1 MSSYSELIKNFERIR
16 AYMREFYVYGFKSR
30 DDYSKKSARSYDDE
44 RRRIESWLGDHM
56 SFVRTSE
63 GKNVFISIDSRNIRH
78 NPFYNAWK
86 AKSFTD
92 GDVTLH
98 FILFDILHEPS
109 IKKTIAEILEEI
121 DTKYLAGFESPM
133 MFDESTVRKKLK
145 EYCDPRI
152 KLFGVEIPGLEDVEP
167 LFTQKDYHVYD
178 KYSDGDPF
186 EDEEYIRQ
194 FRVILE
200 AMRKGTQIKFEMT
213 NRFGKPMFIRCHPV
227 RLEYSEKDDKFRL
240 VTAGWRSVSTVN
252 LAKIRACVHYTGE
265 KPLDNEVRE
274 KLYDIITLK
283 VTDERN
289 ALERVMLHFA
299 HFEKQ
304 AEKLDKNTYLLKI
317 KYAHDDEPEMVIR
330 ILSFGPLVE
339 VIGSENFKKLVIE
352 KLKKQKSCGLK

>member
-1 MSSYSELIKNFERIR
+1 MIFSELYSAYYNAIASIIAEVIEGEHSEKELQKVVAERAFGESVLTI
-16 AYMREFYVYGFKSR
+16 MPSFKSEKWQLVHP
-30 DDYSKKSARSYDDE
+30 DLTTALEHKPTMPLTTLQKQ
-44 RRRIESWLGDHM
+44 WL
-56 SFVRTSE
+56 
-63 GKNVFISIDSRNIRH
+63 
-78 NPFYNAWK
+78 K
-86 AKSFTD
+86 AI
-92 GDVTLH
+92 TL
-98 FILFDILHEPS
+98 
-109 IKKTIAEILEEI
+109 
-121 DTKYLAGFESPM
+121 
-133 MFDESTVRKKLK
+133 
-145 EYCDPRI
+145 DPRI
-152 KLFGVEIPGLEDVEP
+152 KLFGVEIPGLEGVEP
-167 LFTQKDYHVYD
+167 LFTQEDYHVYD

-352 KLKKQKSCGLK
+352 KLKKQKNCGLK